1 LTPEVFL
8 SALAAA
14 GLQGDQVASFLS
26 FSFDFSS
33 RKLPSLTTRIGSDRF
48 AALHKILHAKSRSVT
63 YPLNKMKPK
72 TRVVENLSARVYN
85 QIKNLILCN
94 QIMPGQ
100 KLHHQQLS
108 ERLGVSRTP
117 VREALTR
124 LVQEGYVS
132 FLPNR
137 GFTCKEIRM
146 QEAEELYEVR
156 EALEAFAVEKA
167 IAKLTE
173 KSLAQLREKM
183 NVYGCDVQNRFSRER
198 LVYDQDVHLQIA
210 ELTDNMTLKN
220 TLSHVFE
227 RIVLKRRT
235 DGLYDPARGVAAHQ
249 EHLRLLDAMERRDAA
264 AAIAIMRKHIQAGKQ
279 NVIADLERRQELR
292 GLRAVATEN

>member
-1 LTPEVFL
+1 MP
-8 SALAAA
+8 
-14 GLQGDQVASFLS
+14 
-26 FSFDFSS
+26 
-33 RKLPSLTTRIGSDRF
+33 
-48 AALHKILHAKSRSVT
+48 
-63 YPLNKMKPK
+63 YPLKRSKTK
-72 TRVVENLSARVYN
+72 TRAVENLSARVYN

-94 QIMPGQ
+94 EIMPGQ

-117 VREALTR
+117 IREALTR

-146 QEAEELYEVR
+146 QEAEELYELR

-167 IAKLTE
+167 IATLTE
-173 KSLAQLREKM
+173 KALRQLRDKM
-183 NVYGCDVQNRFSRER
+183 TAYGRDVQNRFTRER

-210 ELTDNMTLKN
+210 RLTGNETLQN

-235 DGLYDPARGVAAHQ
+235 DGLYDPARGLAAHQ
-249 EHLRLLDAMERRDAA
+249 EHLRLLEAMERRDALGA
-264 AAIAIMRKHIQAGKQ
+264 VAILRNHIQAGKK
-279 NVIADLERRQELR
+279 NVMADLAHRQAMR
-292 GLRAVATEN
+292 GLRAVNDQSLKN

>member
-1 LTPEVFL
+1 M
-8 SALAAA
+8 
-14 GLQGDQVASFLS
+14 
-26 FSFDFSS
+26 
-33 RKLPSLTTRIGSDRF
+33 
-48 AALHKILHAKSRSVT
+48 T
-63 YPLNKMKPK
+63 YPLKRSKSK
-72 TRVVENLSARVYN
+72 TRAVENLSARVYN

-94 QIMPGQ
+94 EIMPGQ

-117 VREALTR
+117 IREALTR

-146 QEAEELYEVR
+146 QEAEELYELR

-167 IAKLTE
+167 IETVTDAALR
-173 KSLAQLREKM
+173 QLREKM
-183 NVYGCDVQNRFSRER
+183 NAYGRDVQNRFTRER

-210 ELTDNMTLKN
+210 QLTGNETLKN

-235 DGLYDPARGVAAHQ
+235 DGLYDPARGIAAHQ
-249 EHLRLLDAMERRDAA
+249 EHLRLLEAMERRDAA
-264 AAIAIMRKHIQAGKQ
+264 QAVAILRSHVQAGKK
-279 NVIADLERRQELR
+279 NVMGDLEHRQAIR
-292 GLRAVATEN
+292 GLRAVTIDR

>member
-1 LTPEVFL
+1 MTLK
-8 SALAAA
+8 SH
-14 GLQGDQVASFLS
+14 DSLS
-26 FSFDFSS
+26 FSCVFASVDA
-33 RKLPSLTTRIGSDRF
+33 PSLTTLIGSDRVPQ
-48 AALHKILHAKSRSVT
+48 LHKLLHTKNRSMSD
-63 YPLNKMKPK
+63 PLKRSKTK
-72 TRVVENLSARVYN
+72 TRAIENLSARVYN

-94 QIMPGQ
+94 EIMPGQ

-146 QEAEELYEVR
+146 QEAEELYELR

-167 IAKLTE
+167 IANLTD
-173 KSLAQLREKM
+173 SALRGLRAKI
-183 NVYGCDVQNRFSRER
+183 NSYGRDVQNRFTRER
-198 LVYDQDVHLQIA
+198 LVYDQDVHLAIA
-210 ELTDNMTLKN
+210 ELAGNETLKN

-235 DGLYDPARGVAAHQ
+235 DGLYDPARGVTAHQ
-249 EHLRLLDAMERRDAA
+249 EHLRLLEAMEHRDANGA
-264 AAIAIMRKHIQAGKQ
+264 VAIVRGHIQAGQKNVMSDLKQ
-279 NVIADLERRQELR
+279 RQAIR
-292 GLRAVATEN
+292 GLRTMPKRKQV